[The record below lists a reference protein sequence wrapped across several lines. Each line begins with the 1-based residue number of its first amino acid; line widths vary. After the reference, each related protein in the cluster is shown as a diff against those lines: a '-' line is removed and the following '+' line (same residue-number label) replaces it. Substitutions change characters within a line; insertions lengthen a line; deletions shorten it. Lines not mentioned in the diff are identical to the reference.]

1 MEEKNVENNERFV
14 DEGKLMYTN
23 FVQVTLEHPY
33 MLALI
38 KEKPSAATTFM
49 LLVGLMNTYNKV
61 VISKEVI
68 IEALELKNKKSAE
81 RALKYLIEH
90 RYIYKTDKDTYII
103 NSRVC
108 CKTSKTK
115 IRNCDIDVP
124 EPIQMPDQLDG
135 LKRIRKTVGEYKI
148 VKRRK

>member
-1 MEEKNVENNERFV
+1 MENEKVENNEKFV
-14 DEGKLMYTN
+14 DKGKLMYNN

-49 LLVGLMNTYNKV
+49 LLVSLMSAYNKV
-61 VISKEVI
+61 IISKEAI
-68 IEALELKNKKSAE
+68 IEALELTNIKSAE
-81 RALKYLIEH
+81 RSLNYLIKH
-90 RYIYKTDKDTYII
+90 RYIYKTDKDTYVI
-103 NSRVC
+103 NPYVC

-115 IRNCDIDVP
+115 IMNCDIDLP
-124 EPIQMPDQLDG
+124 QHPIMPNQLDG

-148 VKRRK
+148 VRRRK

>member
-1 MEEKNVENNERFV
+1 MENEKVENNEKFV
-14 DEGKLMYTN
+14 DKGKLMYNN

-49 LLVGLMNTYNKV
+49 LLVSLMSAYNKV
-61 VISKEVI
+61 IISKEAI
-68 IEALELKNKKSAE
+68 IEALELTNIKSAE
-81 RALKYLIEH
+81 RSLNYLIKH

-103 NSRVC
+103 NPYVC

-115 IRNCDIDVP
+115 IVNCEIGLPQHP
-124 EPIQMPDQLDG
+124 EIPDELDG

-148 VKRRK
+148 IKRRK

>member
-1 MEEKNVENNERFV
+1 MKNEKAENNEKFV
-14 DEGKLMYTN
+14 DKGQLVYTN

-49 LLVGLMNTYNKV
+49 LLVNLMGTYNKV
-61 VISKEVI
+61 VISKEAI
-68 IEALELKNKKSAE
+68 IEALELTNKKSAE
-81 RALKYLIEH
+81 RSLKYLIEH
-90 RYIYKTDKDTYII
+90 RYIYKTDKDTYVI
-103 NSRVC
+103 NPRVC

-115 IRNCDIDVP
+115 IMNCDID
-124 EPIQMPDQLDG
+124 IQEYPKMPNQMDG

-148 VKRRK
+148 IKRRK

>member
-1 MEEKNVENNERFV
+1 MKNEKVENNEKFV
-14 DEGKLMYTN
+14 NEGKLVYTN

-33 MLALI
+33 LLSLI

-49 LLVGLMNTYNKV
+49 LLVSLMGTYNKV

-68 IEALELKNKKSAE
+68 IAILELKSKKSAD
-81 RALKYLIEH
+81 RALKYLIEKK
-90 RYIYKTDKDTYII
+90 YIFQTDKDTYVVNPKI
-103 NSRVC
+103 C

-115 IRNCDIDVP
+115 IGNCDIDVP
-124 EPIQMPDQLDG
+124 IFPDIPDELDG

-148 VKRRK
+148 IKRRK

>member
-1 MEEKNVENNERFV
+1 MNVENEKFI
-14 DEGKLMYTN
+14 DEGKMMYHN

-49 LLVGLMNTYNKV
+49 LLVSLMGTYNKV
-61 VISKEVI
+61 VISKEAI
-68 IEALELKNKKSAE
+68 IEALELTNKKSAE
-81 RALKYLIEH
+81 RSLKYLIEH
-90 RYIYKTDKDTYII
+90 RHIYKTDKDTYVI
-103 NSRVC
+103 NPYVC

-115 IRNCDIDVP
+115 IMNCDIDLP
-124 EPIQMPDQLDG
+124 EYPKMPNQLDG

-148 VKRRK
+148 IKRRK